1 MLKIHHT
8 EWPVGRKPT
17 SNEIKSGG
25 LWYRDQQEQLL
36 NQAKRLVRREQEI
49 RHAKFRPVDEIKTFA
64 RWFWAVFAIA
74 SLIIFF
80 FLNRH

>member
-8 EWPVGRKPT
+8 EWPVGRKPM

-36 NQAKRLVRREQEI
+36 NQAKRLAKRKPKDEWRE
-49 RHAKFRPVDEIKTFA
+49 FA
-64 RWFWAVFAIA
+64 YWFWAIFAI
-74 SLIIFF
+74 SVVIIFF